1 MARSTSPDSRRG
13 QWPPAPHS
21 PPCARQVNMAIGI
34 LVFNRLVSKDG
45 IADHSQEERTGPG
58 GVKGQMGHGRKKAE
72 VGNACLRLRAAST
85 EPERLFGWEI

>member
-1 MARSTSPDSRRG
+1 MGGSRVRLEPQPWARSGGGGAWVARSTSPDSRRG

-45 IADHSQEERTGPG
+45 IADKKLKERAG
-58 GVKGQMGHGRKKAE
+58 
-72 VGNACLRLRAAST
+72 
-85 EPERLFGWEI
+85 